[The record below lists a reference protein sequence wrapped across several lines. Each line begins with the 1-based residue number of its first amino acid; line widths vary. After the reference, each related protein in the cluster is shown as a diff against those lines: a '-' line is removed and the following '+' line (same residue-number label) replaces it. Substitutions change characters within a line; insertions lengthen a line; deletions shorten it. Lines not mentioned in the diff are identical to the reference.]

1 MKRMFVI
8 LALMVVASIMIAGCV
23 QPGGNQT
30 VTPAPTTPA
39 VTETPMETETPLAT
53 ETPMETETTPMETVT
68 TEETETTATTT
79 EETET
84 TATTATT
91 AEETETPPLP
101 PVGEEGAIS
110 ITASGF
116 DPDTL
121 TVPADTTVTWTND
134 ADTNQTI
141 TLTGPTGA
149 AGLGTLEPGDSVNYI
164 FTESG
169 NYAYVSE
176 ETGLSGTITVT

>member
-1 MKRMFVI
+1 
-8 LALMVVASIMIAGCV
+8 
-23 QPGGNQT
+23 
-30 VTPAPTTPA
+30 
-39 VTETPMETETPLAT
+39 
-53 ETPMETETTPMETVT
+53 METETTPMETAT
-68 TEETETTATTT
+68 TEE
-79 EETET
+79 

-91 AEETETPPLP
+91 EMTTTTAEETGTPPMP
-101 PVGEEGAIS
+101 PAGEEGAIS

-121 TVPADTTVTWTND
+121 TIPTDTTVTWTND

-141 TLTGPTGA
+141 TLTGPTGSVD
-149 AGLGTLEPGDSVNYI
+149 LGTLESGDSVNYI

-176 ETGLSGTITVT
+176 ETGFDGTVTVTGNTTA

>member
-1 MKRMFVI
+1 
-8 LALMVVASIMIAGCV
+8 
-23 QPGGNQT
+23 
-30 VTPAPTTPA
+30 
-39 VTETPMETETPLAT
+39 
-53 ETPMETETTPMETVT
+53 METETTPMETAT
-68 TEETETTATTT
+68 TEE
-79 EETET
+79 

-91 AEETETPPLP
+91 EMTTTTAEETGTPPMP
-101 PVGEEGAIS
+101 PAGEEGAIS

-121 TVPADTTVTWTND
+121 TIPTDTTVTWTNN

-141 TLTGPTGA
+141 TLTGPTGSVD
-149 AGLGTLEPGDSVNYI
+149 LGTLESGDSVNYI

-176 ETGLSGTITVT
+176 ETGFDGTVTVTGNTTA

>member
-1 MKRMFVI
+1 
-8 LALMVVASIMIAGCV
+8 
-23 QPGGNQT
+23 
-30 VTPAPTTPA
+30 
-39 VTETPMETETPLAT
+39 
-53 ETPMETETTPMETVT
+53 METETTPMETVT
-68 TEETETTATTT
+68 TATTVGTATTTATT
-79 EETET
+79 ET
-84 TATTATT
+84 TTTT
-91 AEETETPPLP
+91 AEETGTPPMP
-101 PVGEEGAIS
+101 PAGEEGAIS

-121 TVPADTTVTWTND
+121 TIPTDTTVTWTND

-141 TLTGPTGA
+141 TLTGPTGS

-176 ETGLSGTITVT
+176 ETGLSGTITVTGNTTA